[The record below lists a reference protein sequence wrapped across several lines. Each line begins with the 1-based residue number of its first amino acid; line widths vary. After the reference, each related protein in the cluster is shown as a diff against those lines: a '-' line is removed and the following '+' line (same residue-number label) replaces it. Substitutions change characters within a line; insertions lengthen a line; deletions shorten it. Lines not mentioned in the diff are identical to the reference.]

1 MVDRC
6 RHPVH
11 VEGELDERI
20 VGFYERLRAR
30 FPDYPPNSDSDD
42 CPWMSMPL
50 DVGID
55 HVFMCLSFSERSDP
69 AITLITELA
78 TEYGL
83 TLWDPQD
90 GSAHKPVEAPLR
102 QEVTAWWRDLLDG
115 RRSREETFERVR
127 TWVEEP
133 PVAIDDPITLMGL
146 QQLHGL
152 GLTAERRAG
161 HLHEDR
167 EIRALFE
174 QWLTHGT
181 RFDADPAGWQRD
193 RYRQAL
199 ETVLRDQG
207 QQHAQTLAKRMV
219 AADWLPAEEV
229 ARILGSTTGLLD
241 DERVEIL
248 ELLQPGLT
256 KPHVDHAAR
265 ASWLAAVHEAM
276 RSVGGAVVAA
286 AEEPVAGRNY
296 YRVSV
301 EARDGVGR
309 VIVFNSAARL
319 VAAAEAADPQEIA
332 LVFAAVPGGGVFS
345 ERGFQV
351 AGPAQLNE
359 PLDERHLHALAA
371 DERRDVTYH
380 RPSRLGD
387 LLFNWFD

>member
-1 MVDRC
+1 MLTAGQETIRLSFDLGVLAIDGWTDVAEVTAMVDRC
-6 RHPVH
+6 QSSVH

-30 FPDYPPNSDSDD
+30 FPDYPPYSDSDD

-90 GSAHKPVEAPLR
+90 GSAHKPVTAPLR

-115 RRSREETFERVR
+115 RCSPEETFERVR
-127 TWVEEP
+127 PWVEDP
-133 PVAIDDPITLMGL
+133 PEAVDDPITLMGL

-152 GLTAERRAG
+152 GLTAEGRAG
-161 HLHEDR
+161 HLHEDQ
-167 EIRALFE
+167 EIRAAFE

-207 QQHAQTLAKRMV
+207 RQHAQTLAKRLV
-219 AADWLPAEEV
+219 AADWLSGEDV
-229 ARILGSTTGLLD
+229 AQILRSTS
-241 DERVEIL
+241 
-248 ELLQPGLT
+248 EL
-256 KPHVDHAAR
+256 PH
-265 ASWLAAVHEAM
+265 
-276 RSVGGAVVAA
+276 
-286 AEEPVAGRNY
+286 
-296 YRVSV
+296 
-301 EARDGVGR
+301 
-309 VIVFNSAARL
+309 
-319 VAAAEAADPQEIA
+319 Q
-332 LVFAAVPGGGVFS
+332 
-345 ERGFQV
+345 
-351 AGPAQLNE
+351 
-359 PLDERHLHALAA
+359 
-371 DERRDVTYH
+371 
-380 RPSRLGD
+380 D
-387 LLFNWFD
+387 L